1 MTRIIP
7 IPAGGSAGF
16 TDATS
21 KVGDS
26 AAACPKAA
34 QEVKMIRQTPKVAL
48 RMLNNPLLFKYTLLI
63 RQTVSIC
70 DGFQAG
76 TLG

>member
-1 MTRIIP
+1 MPGPPRIMTRIP
-7 IPAGGSAGF
+7 IPACGAAGL

-34 QEVKMIRQTPKVAL
+34 QEVKMIRPKPKVAV
-48 RMLNNPLLFKYTLLI
+48 RMLNIPLLFKL
-63 RQTVSIC
+63 
-70 DGFQAG
+70 FF
-76 TLG
+76 